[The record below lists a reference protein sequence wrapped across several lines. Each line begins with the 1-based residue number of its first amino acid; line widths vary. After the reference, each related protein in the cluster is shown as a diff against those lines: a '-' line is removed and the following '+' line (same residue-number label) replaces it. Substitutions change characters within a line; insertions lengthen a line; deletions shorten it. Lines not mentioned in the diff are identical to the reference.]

1 MNRYTSFYNLCVVS
15 AKAMIIIFGLLFAFA
30 LLPWLFLLCLCALP
44 FLAIV
49 GALLP
54 VFGEGLKFPNKR
66 KNI

>member
-1 MNRYTSFYNLCVVS
+1 MNRYTSFYNLCVAC
-15 AKAMIIIFGLLFAFA
+15 AKAVAIILGLVFAFA
-30 LLPWLFLLCLCALP
+30 LIPWLFLLCLSIVP

-54 VFGEGLKFPNKR
+54 VFGEGLKFLNSR

>member
-1 MNRYTSFYNLCVVS
+1 MNRYISVFNLCIGC
-15 AKAMIIIFGLLFAFA
+15 AKAVAIILGLVFAFA
-30 LLPWLFLLCLCALP
+30 LIPWLFLLCLSIVP

-54 VFGEGLKFPNKR
+54 VFGEGLKFLNRR